1 MARAPPIAHRKIM
14 FNAAV
19 LSAPVDENQLRCE
32 EDVKTGRL
40 QINTEED
47 MVVEIEAEVSSY
59 Q

>member
-1 MARAPPIAHRKIM
+1 M
-14 FNAAV
+14 FTAAV
-19 LSAPVDENQLRCE
+19 LSAPVYENQLRCE

-47 MVVEIEAEVSSY
+47 MVVEIESEVSSY